1 MSLMDRIGVDIGP
14 VVAGIIGRHKY
25 AYDLWGNAVNVA
37 SRMESHSLP
46 GRIQVTAAVEERL
59 RGRYRFEP
67 RGRIALKGI
76 GEMST
81 FFLVGRAD

>member
-1 MSLMDRIGVDIGP
+1 MHSARWWP
-14 VVAGIIGRHKY
+14 ASSAASKY
-25 AYDLWGNAVNVA
+25 IYDLWGDAVNVA

-81 FFLVGRAD
+81 FFLLGGWDD

>member
-1 MSLMDRIGVDIGP
+1 MRPLTILGLGDNTVDTY
-14 VVAGIIGRHKY
+14 VDLGRQFPG
-25 AYDLWGNAVNVA
+25 GNAVNVA

-46 GRIQVTAAVEERL
+46 GRIQVTAAIEERL

-81 FFLVGRAD
+81 FFLVGPCE